1 MSAPSLILVEPR
13 YLSAGAGL
21 GDKMAY
27 EIWLTAICIITTALG
42 MLLAWSWGY
51 KEGKKVGYRKGRS
64 AHPTVR
70 KTSK

>member
-1 MSAPSLILVEPR
+1 
-13 YLSAGAGL
+13 
-21 GDKMAY
+21 MAY

-70 KTSK
+70 RTSK